1 MQILLFGRP
10 NSITSTLASM
20 LESHEQWELTVITSA
35 QGTIPSTDSKE
46 NYYKL
51 LIANLAGFNQTPNR
65 VVSDL
70 KKRFPLIPLLVL
82 YSYENPLMIQPILNA
97 GADGYLQ
104 NGHSEEDVFEAA
116 RTVASGN
123 RYIKP
128 NFTYSQ

>member
-1 MQILLFGRP
+1 MQILLIGRP

-20 LESHEQWELTVITSA
+20 LESHEQWELTIITSA

-70 KKRFPLIPLLVL
+70 KTCFPSIPLLVL